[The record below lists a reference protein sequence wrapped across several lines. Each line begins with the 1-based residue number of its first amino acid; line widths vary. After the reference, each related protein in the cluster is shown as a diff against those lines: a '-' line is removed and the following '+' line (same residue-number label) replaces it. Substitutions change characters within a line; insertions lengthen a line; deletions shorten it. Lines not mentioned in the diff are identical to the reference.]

1 MKKNILIVEDDP
13 DLVYILQRLM
23 GLLGHDTIAAKSGKE
38 AVKIALVGRICE
50 GGLNHSGLD
59 SPQLAAFVIPAEA
72 GIQFFMSG
80 FPPTR
85 E

>member
-1 MKKNILIVEDDP
+1 MCGSEPAWQLADDLGAILSET
-13 DLVYILQRLM
+13 Q
-23 GLLGHDTIAAKSGKE
+23 TNGKDSSEGFMPGE
-38 AVKIALVGRICE
+38 AGVADF
-50 GGLNHSGLD
+50 NHSGLD

-72 GIQFFMSG
+72 GIQFFKSG

>member
-1 MKKNILIVEDDP
+1 MGPEEGLLYRSTKCGSTISLVVSQLDP
-13 DLVYILQRLM
+13 DFHSLRKKYRYIE
-23 GLLGHDTIAAKSGKE
+23 S
-38 AVKIALVGRICE
+38 
-50 GGLNHSGLD
+50 LNHSGLD